1 MCFLDISSAC
11 FQPLICFPLLQPQD
25 YLQLLCN
32 PNGFLKFL
40 LCSSTEPLQCGF
52 VSSRVP
58 SEMASRWHFCIQL
71 LYLCTSYLSSA
82 ASWGKM
88 VLFGSHIT
96 DAVMAPIQLLAA
108 CAATLSVPILYIS
121 HSGVTDGVLPG
132 LGILAWICF
141 LNLFQCPGALATS
154 SSSSS
159 VSVFTSSNPE
169 EQTTLEW

>member
-1 MCFLDISSAC
+1 
-11 FQPLICFPLLQPQD
+11 
-25 YLQLLCN
+25 
-32 PNGFLKFL
+32 
-40 LCSSTEPLQCGF
+40 
-52 VSSRVP
+52 
-58 SEMASRWHFCIQL
+58 
-71 LYLCTSYLSSA
+71 
-82 ASWGKM
+82 M

-132 LGILAWICF
+132 LGILAWICL